1 MAKHTTDDATG
12 IQRLPKTTTNE
23 GPGLDRASGQTHV
36 AIIGSGGGAFA
47 AAIRAAEE
55 GGGSP

>member
-1 MAKHTTDDATG
+1 MTMHE
-12 IQRLPKTTTNE
+12 PKTTANQ
-23 GPGLDRASGQTHV
+23 GPTLESASGQTHV